1 MATLL
6 GPDGRAF
13 PRTARAEFATAQ
25 SALSTLPAELRRAV
39 NLDEMGV
46 SGTAIL
52 QGLVFEETA
61 PELAGGKAM
70 AVWREMGHD
79 ATLAMCLHATI
90 NPLRSADW
98 FVEPASEE
106 PDHVEQADLA
116 HWCLWEFGTMSYDDL
131 LRQQMRAMKQYGVGC
146 SELCYRPIT
155 SGEFT
160 DKWGWEKL
168 AWRSPASLYRF
179 VVEDVQTDYGGTRRE
194 LVEIIQR
201 DPASGKMIPLPKDK
215 VLLFVNDLEGENFLG
230 NSSFR
235 ECYEAWRYKRAIGR
249 LEAIALERCGMGR
262 MKATLPQD
270 YSDEERKMAR
280 QIVENDRIH
289 ENAGIVTT
297 EAVPV
302 EVIHNSLEGAA
313 FRAAWE
319 AYDAAMCFPFLAQ
332 YLLLGQ
338 RGNSGAYSLS
348 QDHSQIQLTQLN
360 GDANQ
365 FEQVL
370 NLSPGIPLL
379 IAINYPNA
387 DPSKMPKLQHG
398 DIGRKDMELMGRT
411 LLALSQGGWVMPTAQ
426 DEDTLRKFV
435 DLPERDSTI
444 GPEAL
449 VPLIQQVLPP
459 TWWGTP
465 HEAQRPVNP
474 AAKALAGGAPPQA
487 TDAQGTGQF
496 SEREWATIAE
506 RAVRARMPWRRPAVK
521 GGRVTAEDAVR
532 VRMGEYLLDYFEQAD
547 KPRMQKPDP
556 PSVRIAKRRRP
567 YEIARMSSDAAKV
580 VEINAR
586 AKAGD
591 TGTAKSNGKR
601 KVVVSPAA
609 IVARQGRR
617 SVQDVLAGIGKKA
630 GA

>member
-1 MATLL
+1 M
-6 GPDGRAF
+6 
-13 PRTARAEFATAQ
+13 
-25 SALSTLPAELRRAV
+25 PAEMRRAV
-39 NLDEMGV
+39 NLDELGV
-46 SGTAIL
+46 SGTQIIS
-52 QGLVFEETA
+52 GLLFDETA
-61 PELAGGKAM
+61 PELAGGRAM
-70 AVWREMGHD
+70 SVYREMGFD
-79 ATLAMCLHATI
+79 ATLAMCLHATV

-98 FVEPASEE
+98 FIEPASED
-106 PDHVEQADLA
+106 PDHIEQADSV
-116 HWCLWEFGTMSYDDL
+116 HHSLWDFGTMSFDDL
-131 LRQQMRAMKQYGVGC
+131 LRQGLRGMKQYGCAAHEIVY
-146 SELCYRPIT
+146 EVVT
-155 SGEFT
+155 TGEFSGQ
-160 DKWGWEKL
+160 WGWEKL
-168 AWRSPASLYRF
+168 AWRSPLSLYRW
-179 VVEDVQTDYGGTRRE
+179 DVQPVRTASGGMRRE
-194 LVEIIQR
+194 LVTIIQR
-201 DPASGKMIPLPKDK
+201 DPVSGDMLPLPKDK
-215 VLLFVNDLEGENFLG
+215 VLLFVNDLEGELFTG
-230 NSSFR
+230 RSAFR
-235 ECYEAWRYKRAIGR
+235 ECYEAWRYKRAIAR

-302 EVIHNSLEGAA
+302 EVIHNSIEGAA

-319 AYDAAMCFPFLAQ
+319 AYDAALCFPFLTQ

-379 IAINYPNA
+379 IAINYANA

-398 DIGRKDMELMGRT
+398 DIGRKDMELMGKT

-435 DLPERDSTI
+435 DLPERDPLL

-465 HEAQRPVNP
+465 HQAGQAVNP
-474 AAKALAGGAPPQA
+474 AAKALVGAGSPVSPGQQA
-487 TDAQGTGQF
+487 TDAKGQF
-496 SEREWATIAE
+496 SEREWAAMAE
-506 RAVRARMPWRRPAVK
+506 RSVRARMPWRRPAIK

-532 VRMGEYLLDYFEQAD
+532 VRMGEYLLDYFAQND
-547 KPRMQKPDP
+547 RPRMQKPDP
-556 PSVRIAKRRRP
+556 PSVRLAKRRRP
-567 YEIARMSSDAAKV
+567 YQIARMSSDAAKV

-586 AKAGD
+586 AKAG
-591 TGTAKSNGKR
+591 GGSANGKR
-601 KVVVSPAA
+601 KVVVSPAD

-617 SVQDVLAGIGKKA
+617 SVQEVLAGIGKKN
-630 GA
+630 GGKS

>member
-1 MATLL
+1 M
-6 GPDGRAF
+6 
-13 PRTARAEFATAQ
+13 
-25 SALSTLPAELRRAV
+25 PAELRRAV
-39 NLDEMGV
+39 NLDEIGV
-46 SGTAIL
+46 SATQIIG
-52 QGLVFEETA
+52 GLIYEERA
-61 PELAGGKAM
+61 PELAGSKGM
-70 AVWREMGHD
+70 EVWREMGHD

-98 FVEPASEE
+98 FMEPASED
-106 PDHVEQADLA
+106 PVHVEQADLA

-131 LRQQMRAMKQYGVGC
+131 LRQQMKAMKQYGVGM
-146 SELCYRPIT
+146 SEICYRPIP
-155 SGEFT
+155 SGEFAG
-160 DKWGWEKL
+160 KWGWEKL
-168 AWRSPASLYRF
+168 AWRSPLSLYRF
-179 VVEDVQTDYGGTRRE
+179 DVEPVQTEYGGTRRE
-194 LVEIIQR
+194 LVQIVQR
-201 DPASGKMIPLPKDK
+201 DPASGGLFYLPKDK

-235 ECYEAWRYKRAIGR
+235 ECYEAWRYKRAIAR

-270 YSDEERKMAR
+270 YSEAEKNMAR

-302 EVIHNSLEGAA
+302 EVIHNSIEGAA

-319 AYDAAMCFPFLAQ
+319 AYDAALCFPFLTQ

-379 IAINYPNA
+379 VSINYPNA

-398 DIGRKDMELMGRT
+398 DIGRKDMELMGKT

-435 DLPERDSTI
+435 DLPERDSTLS
-444 GPEAL
+444 PEAL

-465 HEAQRPVNP
+465 HDANMAVNP
-474 AAKALAGGAPPQA
+474 AAKALGGAGAPVPQGQPSA
-487 TDAQGTGQF
+487 GQF
-496 SEREWATIAE
+496 SEREWAAMAE
-506 RAVRARMPWRRPAVK
+506 RAVRARMPWRRPQIK

-567 YEIARMSSDAAKV
+567 YQIARMSSDAAKV

-586 AKAGD
+586 AKAG
-591 TGTAKSNGKR
+591 GGSANGKR
-601 KVVVSPAA
+601 KVVVSPAD

-617 SVQDVLAGIGKKA
+617 SVQDVLAGLGAKNGGKA
-630 GA
+630 

>member
-1 MATLL
+1 
-6 GPDGRAF
+6 
-13 PRTARAEFATAQ
+13 
-25 SALSTLPAELRRAV
+25 
-39 NLDEMGV
+39 
-46 SGTAIL
+46 
-52 QGLVFEETA
+52 
-61 PELAGGKAM
+61 
-70 AVWREMGHD
+70 
-79 ATLAMCLHATI
+79 
-90 NPLRSADW
+90 
-98 FVEPASEE
+98 
-106 PDHVEQADLA
+106 
-116 HWCLWEFGTMSYDDL
+116 
-131 LRQQMRAMKQYGVGC
+131 
-146 SELCYRPIT
+146 
-155 SGEFT
+155 
-160 DKWGWEKL
+160 
-168 AWRSPASLYRF
+168 
-179 VVEDVQTDYGGTRRE
+179 
-194 LVEIIQR
+194 
-201 DPASGKMIPLPKDK
+201 MIPTH
-215 VLLFVNDLEGENFLG
+215 

-235 ECYEAWRYKRAIGR
+235 QCYEAWRYKRAIAR

-302 EVIHNSLEGAA
+302 EVIHNSIEGAA

-319 AYDAAMCFPFLAQ
+319 AYDAALCFPFLTQ

-379 IAINYPNA
+379 IAINYANA

-398 DIGRKDMELMGRT
+398 DIGRKDMELMGKT

-435 DLPERDSTI
+435 DLPERDSTLS
-444 GPEAL
+444 PEAL

-465 HEAQRPVNP
+465 HDANMAVNP
-474 AAKALAGGAPPQA
+474 AAKALGGTGTPV
-487 TDAQGTGQF
+487 AQGQPSAGQF
-496 SEREWATIAE
+496 SEREWAVIAE
-506 RAVRARMPWRRPAVK
+506 RAARARMPWRRPAVK

-556 PSVRIAKRRRP
+556 PSVRLAKRRRP
-567 YEIARMSSDAAKV
+567 YQIARMSSDAAKV

-586 AKAGD
+586 AKAG
-591 TGTAKSNGKR
+591 GGSENGKR
-601 KVVVSPAA
+601 KVVVSPAD
-609 IVARQGRR
+609 IVARPGRR
-617 SVQDVLAGIGKKA
+617 SVQDVLAGLGARNGSGK
-630 GA
+630 

>member
-1 MATLL
+1 MARM
-6 GPDGRAF
+6 P
-13 PRTARAEFATAQ
+13 AEF
-25 SALSTLPAELRRAV
+25 RRAV
-39 NLDEMGV
+39 NLDELGV
-46 SGTAIL
+46 SGTRIL
-52 QGLVFEETA
+52 AGLLNEETA
-61 PELAGGKAM
+61 PELAGSRGM
-70 AVWREMGHD
+70 AVSREMGFD

-98 FVEPASEE
+98 FVEPASED
-106 PDHVEQADLA
+106 PVHIEQADSI
-116 HWCLWEFGTMSYDDL
+116 HNSLWDFGTMSFDDV
-131 LRQQMRAMKQYGVGC
+131 LRQQLRAMKQYGVGAA
-146 SELCYRPIT
+146 ELIYEVVPT
-155 SGEFT
+155 GQFAGQ
-160 DKWGWEKL
+160 WGWEKL
-168 AWRSPASLYRF
+168 AWRSPLSLYRWN
-179 VVEDVQTDYGGTRRE
+179 VEPVKTASGGTRRE
-194 LVEIIQR
+194 LVEIVQR
-201 DPASGKMIPLPKDK
+201 DPVSGTLLYLPKDK
-215 VLLFVNDLEGENFLG
+215 VLLFVNDLEGENYLG
-230 NSSFR
+230 RSAFR

-262 MKATLPQD
+262 MKVTLPQD
-270 YSDEERKMAR
+270 YSDSERDMGR

-302 EVIHNSLEGAA
+302 EVLHYSLEGAA

-319 AYDAAMCFPFLAQ
+319 AYDAALCFPFLSQ

-379 IAINYPNA
+379 IAINYSDS
-387 DPSKMPKLQHG
+387 DPSQMPKLQHG
-398 DIGRKDMELMGRT
+398 DIGRKDMELMGKT
-411 LLALSQGGWVMPTAQ
+411 LLALSQGGWVLPTAQ

-435 DLPERDSTI
+435 DLPERDPLL

-465 HEAQRPVNP
+465 HEARTAVNP
-474 AAKALAGGAPPQA
+474 AAKALSSGTPVSKGQQA
-487 TDAQGTGQF
+487 ADAQEGGVGKF
-496 SEREWATIAE
+496 SERDWVTIAE
-506 RAVRARMPWRRPAVK
+506 RAVRARMPWRRPQVK
-521 GGRVTAEDAVR
+521 GGRVTSADAVR
-532 VRMGEYLLDYFEQAD
+532 VRMGEYLLDYFEQND

-567 YEIARMSSDAAKV
+567 YEVARMSADAEKV
-580 VEINAR
+580 AQINAL
-586 AKAGD
+586 AKAGGGGPAH
-591 TGTAKSNGKR
+591 TNGNGKR
-601 KVVVSPAA
+601 KMVVSPAA
-609 IVARQGRR
+609 IVAKRGEGM
-617 SVQDVLAGIGKKA
+617 VQAVLAKIGEKD
-630 GA
+630 GSGT